1 MPQITLAS
9 LKNLLRSN
17 VCEIEFLR
25 RRPKAGRPSYRKMMC
40 TLCNDL
46 LNSTNGRISLNYRPP
61 VHGLPYNAES
71 KNLLPVWDIFM
82 QDWRMVNMDACNLLN
97 TIKADDSFW
106 KYYNENLYTMSAQ
119 DKINYM
125 DT

>member
-1 MPQITLAS
+1 MPQIALTS
-9 LKNLLRSN
+9 LKNLLRVN

-25 RRPKAGRPSYRKMMC
+25 RRSKAGRPSMRKMMC

-46 LNSTNGRISLNYRPP
+46 LNSANGRISLNYKPP
-61 VHGLPYNAES
+61 VNGLPYNAES

-97 TIKADDSFW
+97 TKKADDTFW
-106 KYYNENLYTMSAQ
+106 EYYNENLYTMSAQ
-119 DKINYM
+119 EKINYM

>member
-1 MPQITLAS
+1 MPQVTLTS
-9 LKNLLRSN
+9 LKNLLRVN

-25 RRPKAGRPSYRKMMC
+25 RRPRPGRSLGRKMIC

-61 VHGLPYNAES
+61 INPLPYNAES

-97 TIKADDSFW
+97 TIKADDTFW
-106 KYYNENLYTMSAQ
+106 KYFNEKLYPMSPEE
-119 DKINYM
+119 KMNYM
-125 DT
+125 DL

>member
-1 MPQITLAS
+1 MPQVTIAS

-25 RRPKAGRPSYRKMMC
+25 RRPKAGRPLYRKMMC

-61 VHGLPYNAES
+61 VYGLPYNAES

-106 KYYNENLYTMSAQ
+106 KHYNENLYTMSAQ

-125 DT
+125 DL